1 MLIGKEKRCLRVV
14 FARTDNLREWFIS
27 FSYCKRARF
36 SDIISIR
43 NKNRKESVYVN
54 AAF

>member
-1 MLIGKEKRCLRVV
+1 MLFRK
-14 FARTDNLREWFIS
+14 ARIARRFPGTDNLREWFRS